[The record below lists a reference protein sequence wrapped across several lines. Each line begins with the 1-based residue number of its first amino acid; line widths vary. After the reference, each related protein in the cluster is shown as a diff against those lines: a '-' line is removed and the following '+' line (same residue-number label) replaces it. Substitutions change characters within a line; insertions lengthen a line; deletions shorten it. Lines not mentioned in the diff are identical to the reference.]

1 MAIECRFFEVAQNPV
16 DWKYQVFVKARKEY
30 KNFKRYALIYGLE
43 FNKGKYKLS
52 YVKRDGDLER
62 EPYYL
67 LKILGVDK
75 KRNIDRIISRKLED
89 VSKIQFKNSSLGTYS
104 LYDYYRYKICK
115 KRFLFET
122 LTEGNTIYK
131 DEFCLRSIW
140 KYGLKMK

>member
-1 MAIECRFFEVAQNPV
+1 MHFACLTDEDIDAVKTREFSWPLNADFFEVAQNPV

-67 LKILGVDK
+67 LKILGIEK
-75 KRNIDRIISRKLED
+75 KRNIDRIINRKLED
-89 VSKIQFKNSSLGTYS
+89 VSDIQIKDSSLGTYS
-104 LYDYYRYKICK
+104 MYDYYR
-115 KRFLFET
+115 
-122 LTEGNTIYK
+122 
-131 DEFCLRSIW
+131 
-140 KYGLKMK
+140 